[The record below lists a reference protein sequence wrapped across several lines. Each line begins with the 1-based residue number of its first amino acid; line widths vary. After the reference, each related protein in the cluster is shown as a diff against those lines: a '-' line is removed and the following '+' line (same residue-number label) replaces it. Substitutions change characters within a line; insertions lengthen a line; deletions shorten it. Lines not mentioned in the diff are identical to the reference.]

1 MDLLRSILLFGHL
14 IGMAFIISPF
24 IYGLKGEVF
33 QRIQRGQWHGSI
45 LTVSTGTLLVI
56 VHSLGQAH
64 TDLNHLK
71 IAVKFVIALCILIL
85 ARLDLN
91 KQPMPQLLTAV
102 GLLGLINTAFASI
115 W

>member
-56 VHSLGQAH
+56 GHSLGQAH

-85 ARLDLN
+85 ARLGLN
-91 KQPMPQLLTAV
+91 KQPMPKLLTAV
-102 GLLGLINTAFASI
+102 GLLGLINTALASI
-115 W
+115 